1 MLFPVEQFNA
11 FNEKYVSATLRLR
24 LNQSAATFLR

>member
-11 FNEKYVSATLRLR
+11 FNEKYVSAMLLLR
-24 LNQSAATFLR
+24 LNQSAGTFLR